1 MLGSASV
8 VLASPGSKQLSP
20 VTCGMLG
27 CSLSKVV
34 LLRLQMIR
42 CICCNTVRCLCCS
55 EELALLPPFQIV
67 NRWLSLRLELLGIG
81 IVFGAALFVS
91 VLLPRNAG
99 LAGLALTSAL
109 NLTGQRCNL
118 HAEQVLHTDAMPFSR
133 DTLREILCPACHAPG
148 HLTIQCS
155 DTSMLRS
162 LLRPSTVQH

>member
-8 VLASPGSKQLSP
+8 VLSSSGSKQLSP

-27 CSLSKVV
+27 CSPSKVV
-34 LLRLQMIR
+34 LSRFQTIR
-42 CICCNTVRCLCCS
+42 CSCCNTVNCLCCS
-55 EELALLPPFQIV
+55 EELALLPSFQIV

-109 NLTGQRCNL
+109 NLTGQRCDL
-118 HAEQVLHTDAMPFSR
+118 QS
-133 DTLREILCPACHAPG
+133 ACRASAAHGCYA
-148 HLTIQCS
+148 L
-155 DTSMLRS
+155 
-162 LLRPSTVQH
+162 